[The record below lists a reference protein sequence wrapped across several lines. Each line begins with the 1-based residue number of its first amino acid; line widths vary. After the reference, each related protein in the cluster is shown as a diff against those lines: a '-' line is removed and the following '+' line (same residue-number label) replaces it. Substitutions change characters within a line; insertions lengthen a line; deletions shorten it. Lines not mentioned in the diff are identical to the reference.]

1 MTNNVPNAFEI
12 FPWNRNFET
21 SIDDIDQQHKVLVNI
36 LNRLAW
42 HFASDTSELTPDQIL
57 DELLSY
63 AAFHFEYEETIWN
76 KTLSEAA
83 MAKSHRDSHQ
93 MFFAQ
98 VEELRNSREPQE
110 EVLTRLFDF
119 LTRWLAFHILESD
132 RRMALT
138 VELVQQGLEVSEAKN
153 RVDAELS
160 GSASVLVNALLEI
173 YGKLSSSTIQLM
185 REKMARLRAEDE
197 LSRIQHER
205 LNQALEEQAREYQ
218 HHLET
223 LAYTDALTGLWNRN
237 GIVRRIREY
246 LADDVRAENSAA
258 LVSIDLDNFKDL
270 NDCLGEDAADR
281 LLGLLS
287 RRWLDAI
294 PADACLAR
302 TGGDEFALLLPDASQ
317 AESRLEALRLTASQ
331 PFELDGVEVSAGF
344 TAGVVLFPDGAVED
358 ADSLL
363 RQADNTLYRAKHEMR
378 SGWLYLDAGERSQYR
393 ARQLLLEDIRRGLNQ
408 DEFRLYFQPKVN
420 LRTGE
425 VLGVEAL
432 IRWQHPREGL
442 LPPSHFLPAIEHHTL
457 NIQVGEW
464 VLRNSLLQIQRWE
477 QEGVRIDVSVN
488 IAANHLQSDNF
499 AGHLNKILSAF
510 PGVDPVRLDLEIL
523 ETAALGD
530 LDKAVQTIA
539 DCRELGVTFSLDD
552 FGTGYSS
559 LSYLKRLPVDTLK
572 IDREFVS
579 GIEDDSENLSI
590 LQGVIGLS
598 RVFGKQVVAEG
609 VESVRQGEI
618 LLSLGCEC
626 AQGFAM
632 SPPIEAPLIPAWINR
647 WRTFPEW
654 ALTRVS
660 ENP

>member
-1 MTNNVPNAFEI
+1 MTNFVPSEFEI

-21 SIDDIDQQHKVLVNI
+21 GIDDIDQQHKVLVNI

-42 HFASDTSELTPDQIL
+42 HFASDNSELTSDQIL

-63 AAFHFEYEETIWN
+63 AAFHFEFEEAIWN
-76 KTLSEAA
+76 RSLSEGE
-83 MAKSHRDSHQ
+83 MARNHHDAHQ

-138 VELVQQGLEVSEAKN
+138 VELVQSGLGVSEARN
-153 RVDAELS
+153 RVDSELS

-173 YGKLSSSTIQLM
+173 YRKLSSSTIQLM

-218 HHLET
+218 QHLET

-246 LADDVRAENSAA
+246 LTEEARHENSAA

-270 NDCLGEDAADR
+270 NGCLGEDAADR

-302 TGGDEFALLLPDASQ
+302 TGGDEFALLLPDANH
-317 AESRLEALRLTASQ
+317 AESRLEALRLTARQ

-358 ADSLL
+358 ADMLL

-378 SGWLYLDAGERSQYR
+378 GGWLYLDAGERSQYR
-393 ARQLLLEDIRRGLNQ
+393 ARQLLLEDIRRGLKQ

-425 VLGVEAL
+425 VFGVEAL
-432 IRWQHPREGL
+432 IRWQHPRKGL
-442 LPPSHFLPAIEHHTL
+442 LSPIHFLPAIEHHTL
-457 NIQVGEW
+457 NVQVGEW
-464 VLRNSLLQIQRWE
+464 VLRESLRRLQLWE
-477 QEGVRIDVSVN
+477 QEGIWLNVSVN
-488 IAANHLQSDNF
+488 IAANHLQSDDF
-499 AGHLNKILSAF
+499 AGSLSQILAGF
-510 PGVDPVRLDLEIL
+510 PDVDPTRLDLEIL
-523 ETAALGD
+523 ETAALGE
-530 LDKAVQTIA
+530 LDKAVKTITE
-539 DCRELGVTFSLDD
+539 CRQLGVTFSLDD

-559 LSYLKRLPVDTLK
+559 LSYLKRLPVNTLK

-579 GIEDDSENLSI
+579 GIEGNSENLSI

-609 VESVRQGEI
+609 VETIRQGEI

-626 AQGFAM
+626 AQGYAM
-632 SPPIEAPLIPAWINR
+632 SPPIEAARIPAWIAG

-654 ALTRVS
+654 ALTRA
-660 ENP
+660 

>member
-1 MTNNVPNAFEI
+1 MTNNVPSEFEI

-21 SIDDIDQQHKVLVNI
+21 GIDDIDQQHKVLVNI

-42 HFASDTSELTPDQIL
+42 HFASDTSELTSDQIL

-63 AAFHFEYEETIWN
+63 AAFHFKFEEAIWN
-76 KTLSEAA
+76 KALSEDE
-83 MAKSHRDSHQ
+83 MARNHHDAHQ
-93 MFFAQ
+93 MFFVQ

-138 VELVQQGLEVSEAKN
+138 VELVQQGLGLSEARN
-153 RVDAELS
+153 RVDSELS

-205 LNQALEEQAREYQ
+205 LHQALEEQALEYQ
-218 HHLET
+218 QHLET

-237 GIVRRIREY
+237 GIVRRVREY
-246 LADDVRAENSAA
+246 LGEEVRPENSAA

-302 TGGDEFALLLPDASQ
+302 TGGDEFALLLPDANH
-317 AESRLEALRLTASQ
+317 AESRLEALRLTARQ

-358 ADSLL
+358 ADILL

-408 DEFRLYFQPKVN
+408 DEFRLYYQPKVN

-425 VLGVEAL
+425 VLGLEAL
-432 IRWQHPREGL
+432 IRWQHPRKGL
-442 LPPSHFLPAIEHHTL
+442 LSPIHFLPAIEHHTL

-464 VLRNSLLQIQRWE
+464 VLRESLRQLQCWDE
-477 QEGVRIDVSVN
+477 QGANLNVSVN

-499 AGHLNKILSAF
+499 TGSLSQILAGF
-510 PGVDPVRLDLEIL
+510 PDVDPARLDLEIL
-523 ETAALGD
+523 ETAALGE
-530 LDKAVQTIA
+530 LDKAVKMIN
-539 DCRELGVTFSLDD
+539 DCRQLGVTFSLDD

-559 LSYLKRLPVDTLK
+559 LSYLKRLPVNTLK
-572 IDREFVS
+572 VDREFVS
-579 GIEDDSENLSI
+579 GIEDNSENLSI

-609 VESVRQGEI
+609 VETVRQGEI

-632 SPPIEAPLIPAWINR
+632 SPPIEATRIPAWVTN
-647 WRTFPEW
+647 WQTFPEW
-654 ALTRVS
+654 ALTRAS

>member
-1 MTNNVPNAFEI
+1 M
-12 FPWNRNFET
+12 
-21 SIDDIDQQHKVLVNI
+21 
-36 LNRLAW
+36 
-42 HFASDTSELTPDQIL
+42 
-57 DELLSY
+57 
-63 AAFHFEYEETIWN
+63 
-76 KTLSEAA
+76 
-83 MAKSHRDSHQ
+83 
-93 MFFAQ
+93 
-98 VEELRNSREPQE
+98 
-110 EVLTRLFDF
+110 
-119 LTRWLAFHILESD
+119 
-132 RRMALT
+132 
-138 VELVQQGLEVSEAKN
+138 
-153 RVDAELS
+153 
-160 GSASVLVNALLEI
+160 
-173 YGKLSSSTIQLM
+173 
-185 REKMARLRAEDE
+185 
-197 LSRIQHER
+197 
-205 LNQALEEQAREYQ
+205 
-218 HHLET
+218 
-223 LAYTDALTGLWNRN
+223 
-237 GIVRRIREY
+237 
-246 LADDVRAENSAA
+246 
-258 LVSIDLDNFKDL
+258 
-270 NDCLGEDAADR
+270 
-281 LLGLLS
+281 
-287 RRWLDAI
+287 
-294 PADACLAR
+294 
-302 TGGDEFALLLPDASQ
+302 
-317 AESRLEALRLTASQ
+317 
-331 PFELDGVEVSAGF
+331 
-344 TAGVVLFPDGAVED
+344 
-358 ADSLL
+358 
-363 RQADNTLYRAKHEMR
+363 
-378 SGWLYLDAGERSQYR
+378 
-393 ARQLLLEDIRRGLNQ
+393 
-408 DEFRLYFQPKVN
+408 
-420 LRTGE
+420 
-425 VLGVEAL
+425 
-432 IRWQHPREGL
+432 
-442 LPPSHFLPAIEHHTL
+442 
-457 NIQVGEW
+457 
-464 VLRNSLLQIQRWE
+464 LRNSLLQIQRWE

>member
-1 MTNNVPNAFEI
+1 
-12 FPWNRNFET
+12 
-21 SIDDIDQQHKVLVNI
+21 
-36 LNRLAW
+36 
-42 HFASDTSELTPDQIL
+42 
-57 DELLSY
+57 
-63 AAFHFEYEETIWN
+63 
-76 KTLSEAA
+76 
-83 MAKSHRDSHQ
+83 
-93 MFFAQ
+93 
-98 VEELRNSREPQE
+98 
-110 EVLTRLFDF
+110 
-119 LTRWLAFHILESD
+119 
-132 RRMALT
+132 
-138 VELVQQGLEVSEAKN
+138 
-153 RVDAELS
+153 
-160 GSASVLVNALLEI
+160 
-173 YGKLSSSTIQLM
+173 
-185 REKMARLRAEDE
+185 
-197 LSRIQHER
+197 
-205 LNQALEEQAREYQ
+205 
-218 HHLET
+218 
-223 LAYTDALTGLWNRN
+223 
-237 GIVRRIREY
+237 
-246 LADDVRAENSAA
+246 
-258 LVSIDLDNFKDL
+258 
-270 NDCLGEDAADR
+270 
-281 LLGLLS
+281 
-287 RRWLDAI
+287 
-294 PADACLAR
+294 
-302 TGGDEFALLLPDASQ
+302 
-317 AESRLEALRLTASQ
+317 
-331 PFELDGVEVSAGF
+331 F

-442 LPPSHFLPAIEHHTL
+442 LPPSYFLPAIEHHTL

-477 QEGVRIDVSVN
+477 QEGVRVNVSVN
-488 IAANHLQSDNF
+488 IAANHLQSDHF
-499 AGHLNKILSAF
+499 AGHLQKILSGF